1 MSAEFN
7 NVQSSP
13 QNKIRALYPI
23 VTNREGDT
31 NGINYWINEFNT
43 TSSSL
48 NSESLALQITLSKM
62 LNEAEPQRLFQSLGI
77 RLN

>member
-1 MSAEFN
+1 M
-7 NVQSSP
+7 
-13 QNKIRALYPI
+13 
-23 VTNREGDT
+23 
-31 NGINYWINEFNT
+31 NEFNT